1 MEKLTSRLLAGVAT
15 VLAIF
20 PQTDY
25 SRFVPSRNVED
36 RMRGHWE
43 RVGGHFKKAM
53 QVVDEQ
59 QAAKQNYR

>member
-1 MEKLTSRLLAGVAT
+1 MEKLVSNILAGVAT

-20 PQTDY
+20 PRTDY
-25 SRFVPSRNVED
+25 GRFVPSGNVED

-53 QVVDEQ
+53 QVADE
-59 QAAKQNYR
+59 QAAKQSQR